1 VNTERQDQKKTTMT
15 REKRKPKR
23 PEDPSR
29 RWVDHPTYGRVP
41 LVRHT
46 STVAGKTYESWHY
59 DPSFKPKLPRGA
71 VEGDVSRQTFCA
83 WHTPKYFYVD
93 QTLRCR
99 QCDERFTF
107 SGREQK
113 YWYETRGFNFG
124 SVPIRCARC
133 RRQRRSGHLLREQVA
148 AAHRA
153 VETDPR
159 DPAAHLALARALI
172 ELRERTGTGRLETAI
187 AAARK
192 AARLWRGSPEAAEL
206 ERRARRDLA
215 ERR

>member
-1 VNTERQDQKKTTMT
+1 MT

-23 PEDPSR
+23 PEDASR
-29 RWVDHPTYGRVP
+29 RWVEHATYGRVP

-46 STVAGKTYESWHY
+46 STVAGKTYEGWHY

-71 VEGDVSRQTFCA
+71 VEGDVSRQTFVPGTRRSISTSTRSGA
-83 WHTPKYFYVD
+83 TSAASGSHF
-93 QTLRCR
+93 RAR
-99 QCDERFTF
+99 AEFT
-107 SGREQK
+107 G
-113 YWYETRGFNFG
+113 TRRFNFR
-124 SVPIRCARC
+124 SAPDPLCAVPPE
-133 RRQRRSGHLLREQVA
+133 RRSGRWPGAGRA
-148 AAHRA
+148 AARA
-153 VETDPR
+153 GGPDPR
-159 DPAAHLALARALI
+159 DPAGHLALARALI

-192 AARLWRGSPEAAEL
+192 AARLWRGSAEAAEL